1 MNDNIERNIIAA
13 ATFNEWNTVLEIK
26 DDILRQRCKLDKWF
40 DRYLNMFEE
49 KLQTCKSTDPVK
61 VLFKRKSDEYEHVN
75 RLMRVVEFYL
85 SKAHQC

>member
-1 MNDNIERNIIAA
+1 MKDNIERDIITA
-13 ATFNEWNTVLEIK
+13 ATFHEWNKILEIK
-26 DDILRQRCKLDKWF
+26 DNIFKERCKLDKWF

-49 KLQTCKSTDPVK
+49 KLQTCSNTDPVK

-85 SKAHQC
+85 SKAQ

>member
-1 MNDNIERNIIAA
+1 MNNTIERDIIMA
-13 ATFNEWNTVLEIK
+13 ATFNEWNKILEIK
-26 DDILRQRCKLDKWF
+26 DNIFLERCKLDKWF

-49 KLQTCKSTDPVK
+49 KLQTCNSTDPVK

-85 SKAHQC
+85 SKAQ